1 MECKRGLGLARE
13 SCLSVRP
20 FVKRVDCNKTEKSS
34 IQIFT
39 PYERPLS
46 LVLWEEE
53 RLVGGE
59 RLLLPKILGE
69 TDLVGAKTPIFSRQ
83 LLVAHQQTSSIKTIR
98 RSMHFPISRILTY
111 IHVRCPY
118 GGLKNAKRLSHEE
131 SLLGLQRKLSATT
144 L

>member
-13 SCLSVRP
+13 CLSVRP
-20 FVKRVDCNKTEKSS
+20 FVKRVDCDETEKSS

-69 TDLVGAKTPIFSRQ
+69 TDLVGEKKADFQ
-83 LLVAHQQTSSIKTIR
+83 SIIA
-98 RSMHFPISRILTY
+98 RS
-111 IHVRCPY
+111 
-118 GGLKNAKRLSHEE
+118 A
-131 SLLGLQRKLSATT
+131 SANKFN
-144 L
+144 